1 MGIKG
6 SFDDQG
12 RLFSSISWLTSLVF
26 SWPLSLLY
34 VPTSKSK
41 VFFKELDPDH
51 AQPLMLIYPCQA
63 GLRGQR
69 DCEKNRSKDYP
80 AYLGMAFVSK
90 AEPCC
95 Y

>member
-12 RLFSSISWLTSLVF
+12 RLFSYFSWLTSLVL
-26 SWPLSLLY
+26 SWPLSLMY

-80 AYLGMAFVSK
+80 AFSGMPFVSK